1 MTGPMMRIIHR
12 DCMTTR
18 LCTVILRFGRFTA
31 KTGYI
36 YSKITAASLI
46 RKKTRLYNKEITA
59 YYIHWASKFA
69 TMITKHK
76 QTADYIQ
83 WASKI
88 ATSATKHAD
97 KIIYKTDNTSIE
109 FKKG

>member
-1 MTGPMMRIIHR
+1 MN
-12 DCMTTR
+12 
-18 LCTVILRFGRFTA
+18 
-31 KTGYI
+31 K
-36 YSKITAASLI
+36 
-46 RKKTRLYNKEITA
+46 KKTRLYNKEITT

-69 TMITKHK
+69 TMVIKHK
-76 QTADYIQ
+76 ETTDYIH

-109 FKKG
+109 FNKG